1 MSKFFMCI
9 GFWRDNAVQ
18 VCSALSAS
26 EIRDLQSPHFYFLL
40 KVSMLRLHVRPS
52 ALFFPAADCCETT
65 APVPRIAIA
74 IAKAAYQNLDT
85 DKSVFPKTPVTASVF
100 YQERAVPPCQYFFLT
115 YSYKVQ
121 NAPVIISDR
130 PKLWSVDPFYRCF
143 IILSLRLS
151 KALSRIFLF
160 PIKKHVC
167 MPYQNKHYGAY
178 LMCSRYSVLCVCW
191 GSIFVQHYR
200 R

>member
-1 MSKFFMCI
+1 M
-9 GFWRDNAVQ
+9 Q

-85 DKSVFPKTPVTASVF
+85 DKSVFPKTPVTIIT
-100 YQERAVPPCQYFFLT
+100 AVVIVGIPP
-115 YSYKVQ
+115 
-121 NAPVIISDR
+121 IS
-130 PKLWSVDPFYRCF
+130 CET
-143 IILSLRLS
+143 
-151 KALSRIFLF
+151 
-160 PIKKHVC
+160 PIPIAVV
-167 MPYQNKHYGAY
+167 MDFGNIEA
-178 LMCSRYSVLCVCW
+178 
-191 GSIFVQHYR
+191 
-200 R
+200 